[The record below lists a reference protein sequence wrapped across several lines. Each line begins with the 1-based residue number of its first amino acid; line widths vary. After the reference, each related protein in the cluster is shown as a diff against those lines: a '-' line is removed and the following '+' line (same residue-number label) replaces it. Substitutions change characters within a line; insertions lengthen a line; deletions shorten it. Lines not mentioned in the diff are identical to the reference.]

1 MRIIVVF
8 TILSILIVSG
18 CASTGTSRDKNTT
31 LEQSHQFQD
40 SSALNAYDKLFTSL
54 HGKLIVR
61 IDELLLKDA
70 TNEKALEAESMLEV
84 AEELYLE
91 GKVKT
96 AINILQEAN
105 KILEQ
110 AN

>member
-1 MRIIVVF
+1 MRTIVIF
-8 TILSILIVSG
+8 TILSIMIVSG
-18 CASTGTSRDKNTT
+18 CASTGTIRDKNTT
-31 LEQSHQFQD
+31 LEQNHELKD
-40 SSALNAYDKLFTSL
+40 TSALNAYDELFTSL
-54 HGKLIVR
+54 HGKLIIR

-70 TNEKALEAESMLEV
+70 TNENALEAESMLEV

-96 AINILQEAN
+96 AISILHEASN
-105 KILEQ
+105 ILEQ